1 MQLRRNSVIVTLV
14 CFSGLVVQSAQAQFN
29 HIGTLFNGAYFTN
42 RGSLFNLAHYTGD
55 HTLISNPQGGPL
67 FDNNIYDQRLELN
80 RTGQGYTFEQFHF
93 FGPDSFDNPNSL
105 DLGAFKVQLGRDP
118 TVTTNPQPVGIHS
131 KIGIYDVDSRGL
143 FPIANR
149 PATLRH
155 FQRPD
160 VVHARTP

>member
-1 MQLRRNSVIVTLV
+1 
-14 CFSGLVVQSAQAQFN
+14 
-29 HIGTLFNGAYFTN
+29 
-42 RGSLFNLAHYTGD
+42 
-55 HTLISNPQGGPL
+55 
-67 FDNNIYDQRLELN
+67 
-80 RTGQGYTFEQFHF
+80 
-93 FGPDSFDNPNSL
+93 
-105 DLGAFKVQLGRDP
+105 
-118 TVTTNPQPVGIHS
+118 VGIHS